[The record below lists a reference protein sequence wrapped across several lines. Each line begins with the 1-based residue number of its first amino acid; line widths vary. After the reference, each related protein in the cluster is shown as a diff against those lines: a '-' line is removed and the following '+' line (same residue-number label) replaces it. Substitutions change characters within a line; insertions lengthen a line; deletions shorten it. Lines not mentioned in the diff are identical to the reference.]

1 MNQWTPP
8 PRPAEY
14 VEQTLVSAILE
25 GTFAPG
31 FTLPGERDLA
41 AQMGVTRPTLRAAL
55 QRLEREGWV
64 TIHQGKPTQV
74 NDFWRQGGLSLL
86 DSLVRYSRD
95 LPVGFVH
102 HLLEVRLALAP
113 AYTRA
118 AVERAPAQ
126 VQAQLEPYQ
135 DLADT
140 PGALASFDWTL
151 HHTLTVASSN
161 PIYTLILNGFAG
173 FYEEMARLYFQR
185 PEARA
190 SSRAF
195 YAALLETVLRGD
207 AREAERIS
215 RTVMAESITLWERAS
230 EKAGSK
236 VSAGCP

>member
-14 VEQTLVSAILE
+14 VEQALVSAILE

-31 FTLPGERDLA
+31 STLPGERDLA
-41 AQMGVTRPTLRAAL
+41 VQMGVTRPTLRAAL

-64 TIHQGKPTQV
+64 TIHQGKPTQI
-74 NDFWRQGGLSLL
+74 NDFWKQGGLSLL

-95 LPVGFVH
+95 LPAGFIH

-118 AVERAPAQ
+118 AVECAPAQ
-126 VQAQLEPYQ
+126 VQARLETYQ

-140 PGALASFDWTL
+140 PEALASFDWTL
-151 HHTLTVASSN
+151 HHTLTVVSAN

-173 FYEEMARLYFQR
+173 FYEEMARLYFQQ

-195 YAALLETVLRGD
+195 YAALLETARCGD
-207 AREAERIS
+207 AREAERLC
-215 RTVMAESITLWERAS
+215 RVVMAESITLWERAS
-230 EKAGSK
+230 EGAGPSI
-236 VSAGCP
+236 